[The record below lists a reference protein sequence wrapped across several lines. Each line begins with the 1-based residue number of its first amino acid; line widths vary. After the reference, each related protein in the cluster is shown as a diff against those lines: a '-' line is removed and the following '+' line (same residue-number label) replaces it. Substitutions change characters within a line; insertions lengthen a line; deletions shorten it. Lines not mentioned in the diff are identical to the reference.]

1 MTIAAILDGK
11 SDAKPTRKTTLI
23 VATPA
28 LTTQWIQEIRKH
40 AGKAL
45 GSVIIYRSG
54 ARVISTDTADMLASM
69 DVVITTY
76 SEVLRSWPKNEPPI
90 DIVTQEGKAR
100 WWNDQLAQYR
110 GDLHK
115 VTWHRI
121 VLDEAQAIKNRHS
134 RTFEAVLGL
143 EGKLRWALSG
153 TPVQNTLD
161 EFFPYFAFL
170 RMPETGDFTL
180 WKRNFCKKGSD
191 LAARRLTHIVNCFML
206 RRTHASRLFGAPCV
220 KYVYYPRPKVG
231 SV

>member
-11 SDAKPTRKTTLI
+11 SDMSARKTTLI

-28 LTTQWIQEIRKH
+28 LTTQWIQEIQKH
-40 AGKAL
+40 AGKSL

-54 ARVISTDTADMLASM
+54 ARLISTNTADMLASM

-76 SEVLRSWPKNEPPI
+76 SEVLRSWPKNEPPAH
-90 DIVTQEGKAR
+90 IVTDEGRAA
-100 WWNDQLAQYR
+100 WWKKVLAEYR

-115 VTWHRI
+115 VRWHRI
-121 VLDEAQAIKNRHS
+121 VLDEAQAIKNRMS
-134 RTFEAVLGL
+134 RTFEAVRGL

-170 RMPETGDFTL
+170 RMPETGDFGL
-180 WKRNFCKKGSD
+180 WKRNFCKKGSE
-191 LAARRLTHIVNCFML
+191 LAARRLAYIVNRFML

-220 KYVYYPRPKVG
+220 KYVHVPRSCVK